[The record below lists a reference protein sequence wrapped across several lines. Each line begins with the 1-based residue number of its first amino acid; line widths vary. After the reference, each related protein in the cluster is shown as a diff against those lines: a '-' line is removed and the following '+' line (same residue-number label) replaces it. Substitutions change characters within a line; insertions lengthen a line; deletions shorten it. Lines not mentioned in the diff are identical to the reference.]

1 MIEMKPSKAIK
12 IAFGIG
18 FFVYFLLSVVTIPAL
33 SKTPFFIKPDILLA
47 MSAVCGV
54 LCDRKTAAIYAII
67 FGTLCDITV
76 SPPFHFSPVLFF
88 LCAYFMPNFTSFFSK
103 ISVVSTLVGALP
115 FIFARSIVGVFYF
128 LSEYEYATLGQI
140 LVRCT
145 LKEILANIIAI
156 LVTYFIMNFIVKKFR
171 PERTLF

>member
-1 MIEMKPSKAIK
+1 MIDIKPSKALK
-12 IAFGIG
+12 VAFGIG
-18 FFVYFLLSVVTIPAL
+18 FFVYFLLSSVTIPDL
-33 SKTPFFIKPDILLA
+33 SQTPFFVKPDILLA

-54 LCDRKTAAIYAII
+54 LCDRKTASIYAII
-67 FGTLCDITV
+67 FGTLCDITI

-103 ISVVSTLVGALP
+103 ISALSTLVGALP

-145 LKEILANIIAI
+145 LKEILANMIAI
-156 LVTYFIMNFIVKKFR
+156 VVTFFVMNFIVKKIR